1 MTRNEFYLACLLV
14 FLILGGIAYLDRVG
28 GGGSIQP
35 VLIEGQGGDAD
46 NRAAPAVLPPVTSVV
61 NINRATAD
69 ELEAIPGIDRERAE
83 NIIAFRDRYGLFSDL
98 RELMEV
104 PGIGRNDYEQ
114 LRAFVRLAD
123 LAPLVSQEQTN
134 TEEAQ
139 YSQASSPLIRE
150 GGKAP
155 VRVGSPRLPGPI
167 RAQPRTGH
175 GAELPDLNRAT
186 TTDLKAIDGIGDV
199 LARRILEARARRG
212 GFRTWRDVE
221 AVEGIGASRLRAIQ
235 QKFSIRE
242 R

>member
-1 MTRNEFYLACLLV
+1 MGRCGLVAMLVACGTTSLAGE
-14 FLILGGIAYLDRVG
+14 LIVNGGFEDGLRGWYPLW
-28 GGGSIQP
+28 
-35 VLIEGQGGDAD
+35 
-46 NRAAPAVLPPVTSVV
+46 T
-61 NINRATAD
+61 
-69 ELEAIPGIDRERAE
+69 RERGKGKASSE
-83 NIIAFRDRYGLFSDL
+83 TRVVRSG
-98 RELMEV
+98 
-104 PGIGRNDYEQ
+104 GRAVRIEHSGNLDWSFGQEKALVVEAGQLYR

-139 YSQASSPLIRE
+139 HFQASSPLIRE